1 LPYNKGIDMWAAGA
15 TTYTLLSGAKP
26 FGYGPHQN
34 ERADGPTQEQKSHQ
48 RAKILNGEYN
58 FNDPI
63 WQNISDNAKDFLS
76 QLLKVRPSDRFTP
89 EDALNHPWIA
99 SQEIDLRSFHYKWR
113 SSSRDRREAAR
124 KEKREKMFAQKAE
137 ERNKP
142 KSYRDDDDDFPVVR
156 STVASSDHTSGLS
169 RRQKSQ
175 SVLYSAKPLASSSD
189 SSRSVPRTVP
199 SRVGGNDRVP
209 IRPDRIRNSE
219 RPDTERTERPDRP
232 DRNDRPTTSLSS
244 GVRTNFTPTRATHT
258 PVSSPSSHG
267 ASMASRTP
275 RTTGAT
281 SERYGYSHTA
291 PRKYR

>member
-1 LPYNKGIDMWAAGA
+1 MWAAGA
-15 TTYTLLSGAKP
+15 TTYTLLSGTKP

-89 EDALNHPWIA
+89 EDALNHPWIS

-137 ERNKP
+137 ERNRP
-142 KSYRDDDDDFPVVR
+142 KSYRDDDDDFPVIR

-209 IRPDRIRNSE
+209 IRPDRINRSSE
-219 RPDTERTERPDRP
+219 RPDTERTERPDRH
-232 DRNDRPTTSLSS
+232 DRPTTALSS
-244 GVRTNFTPTRATHT
+244 SVRNFTPTRTTHT

-267 ASMASRTP
+267 ATMSSRTP
-275 RTTGAT
+275 RAT
-281 SERYGYSHTA
+281 GYSHTA